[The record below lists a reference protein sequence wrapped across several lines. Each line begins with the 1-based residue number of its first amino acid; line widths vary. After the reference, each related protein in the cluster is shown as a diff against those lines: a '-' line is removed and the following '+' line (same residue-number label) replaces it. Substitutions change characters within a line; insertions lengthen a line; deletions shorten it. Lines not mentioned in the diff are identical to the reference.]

1 MNVCQKCR
9 GCCKF
14 KKDDEYFAP
23 LFTKNE
29 LEKIKANKKMFIRR
43 SKNVYQIKLVKSKI
57 DKDILVCPF
66 LDEESHL
73 CKIYASRPF
82 DCKFWPFIF
91 MKEKEKIQLGC
102 FEKEFCLITKTMSN
116 EEFKNYL
123 NSVFHWIEEN
133 KILDLIKEHPSLIW
147 EKEKDV
153 IVLKEFSI

>member
-73 CKIYASRPF
+73 CKIYANRPF

-123 NSVFHWIEEN
+123 NSVFDWIEKN
-133 KILDLIKEHPSLIW
+133 KVLYLIKEHPSLIW